1 MAKTS
6 LWHLYLARNCPQH
19 LPNNSITTAG
29 HKAGLKGA
37 QHPAV
42 YYLHALHLTSL
53 SRCRSLCKRWELFFV
68 KPGVDSINGI
78 PYYLNK
84 CQKLL
89 NISQMTFFFQEDSTL
104 VHMHCAC
111 NTVQLLRLSR
121 LDFLSLKPCPQQP
134 KLNALTTRF
143 RESYSSVSMSHE
155 SKRLKKSRNDWLNS
169 GNALIHHFSEKMRF
183 LCFPFCQVVQKHTL
197 LEVE

>member
-121 LDFLSLKPCPQQP
+121 PTSFLLNHAPNSPSWMHWLQDLGSHTAAWVWVMSQKDWRNQGTTGWILAMHWYTISVKKCDFCVS
-134 KLNALTTRF
+134 RF
-143 RESYSSVSMSHE
+143 AR
-155 SKRLKKSRNDWLNS
+155 
-169 GNALIHHFSEKMRF
+169 
-183 LCFPFCQVVQKHTL
+183 
-197 LEVE
+197 